1 MKVKVITS
9 LSFMLFVCAIS
20 LGQMSEYN
28 YKIELKGVTNDWHR
42 IVLPNSVFEELDTS
56 LNDIRIFGITAENDT
71 IEVPYLLKIK
81 SEKIKNTTI
90 RFRKINESFNASGHF
105 FTFEIPSE
113 TPVNIIKLDFE
124 QQNFDWR
131 VQLDGS
137 QDNKEWF
144 TISKDYRI
152 LSINNNLSSYQFSR
166 ISFPDSKYRYYRV
179 FIETKDKPI
188 LNSATI
194 DFKETKE
201 ADFQNYE
208 ISKFQS
214 SRNSATKKTEIE
226 ITLKERVA
234 VSLIKL
240 NVEDSFDYYRP
251 ITIQYLT
258 DSVETEKGW
267 KSNYQTLSTNTLSSI
282 EESSF
287 RFKSRLLQKLKII
300 IYDGDNQPLAINSV
314 ETKGYMHE
322 LIGRFTQPAEFYLV
336 YGNDKPMKANY
347 DIAKFANNIPE
358 KSTELQL
365 MQPQLIEKTATNSMG
380 PLFENKIWLW
390 LMMGLII
397 LILGYFS
404 LKMIQK

>member
-226 ITLKERVA
+226 ITLKERIA

>member
-226 ITLKERVA
+226 ITLKERIA

-380 PLFENKIWLW
+380 PLFKNKIWLW

>member
-226 ITLKERVA
+226 ITLKERIA

-358 KSTELQL
+358 KSTDLQL

>member
-56 LNDIRIFGITAENDT
+56 LNDIRIFGITAKNDT

-226 ITLKERVA
+226 ITLKERIA

>member
-1 MKVKVITS
+1 
-9 LSFMLFVCAIS
+9 MLFVCAIS

-56 LNDIRIFGITAENDT
+56 LNDIRIFGITAKNDT

-226 ITLKERVA
+226 ITLKERIA

>member
-1 MKVKVITS
+1 MKLKVITS
-9 LSFMLFVCAIS
+9 LGFMLFVCAIS
-20 LGQMSEYN
+20 LGQMSEYH
-28 YKIELKGVTNDWHR
+28 YKIGLTGVKNDWHR
-42 IVLPNSVFEELDTS
+42 IALPNSVFEELDTS
-56 LNDIRIFGITAENDT
+56 LNDIRIFGITSRNDT
-71 IEVPYLLKIK
+71 LEVPYLLKIK
-81 SEKIKNTTI
+81 SEEIKNTTVS
-90 RFRKINESFNASGHF
+90 FRKINESFNASGHF

-113 TPVNIIKLDFE
+113 TPINLIKLDFE
-124 QQNFDWR
+124 QQNFDWQ
-131 VQLDGS
+131 VLLEGS

-152 LSINNNLSSYQFSR
+152 LSINNDLSSYQFSR

-194 DFKETKE
+194 DFKETKD
-201 ADFQNYE
+201 ADYQNYE

-234 VSLIKL
+234 VSFLKL

-251 ITIQYLT
+251 ITIQHLT
-258 DSVETEKGW
+258 DSVQTEKGW
-267 KSNYQTLSTNTLSSI
+267 KSNYQMLSTNTLSSI

-300 IYDGDNQPLAINSV
+300 ISDGDNEPLSINAA
-314 ETKGYMHE
+314 ETKGYVHE
-322 LIGRFTQPAEFYLV
+322 LLGRFTQPAEFFLV
-336 YGNDKPMKANY
+336 YGNDKPIKANY
-347 DIAKFANNIPE
+347 DIAKFENTIPK
-358 KSTELQL
+358 KSIELKL
-365 MQPQLIEKTATNSMG
+365 MEPQLIEKAATNTVS
-380 PLFENKIWLW
+380 PLFENKLWLW
-390 LMMGLII
+390 LIMGLII
-397 LILGYFS
+397 LVLGYFS

>member
-226 ITLKERVA
+226 ITLKERIA

-300 IYDGDNQPLAINSV
+300 IYDGDNQPLAINAV

-380 PLFENKIWLW
+380 PLFKNKIWLW

>member
-9 LSFMLFVCAIS
+9 LSFILFVCAIS

-56 LNDIRIFGITAENDT
+56 LNDIRIFGITAKNDT

-226 ITLKERVA
+226 ITLKERIA